1 LAQPE
6 DRPSFHRTQASVWL
20 DALRGAAA
28 VMVLLTHWRYLLFCG
43 LHAIPRHQVFYAV
56 PYLLTAGGSAAVIV
70 FFVLSGF
77 LVGGSALRAFE
88 RSQWQWRRYL
98 THRLV
103 RLWIVLLP
111 ALPLGVFWDIWQI
124 RLLARYH
131 DPRAAAAIAELS
143 GHISWKLAL
152 ANALFLQGQLFHTLG
167 TNHPLWSLSYEF
179 WYYLLFPLA
188 LCALWPRAYRPAMR
202 ALSLL
207 AFALAVAFVVKVI
220 GLEALQLFPAWLIG
234 AALHFAPRR
243 RSPTWTSWL
252 ATAVFAL
259 LFEALLPLQQHHT
272 YAVDMTI
279 AAATGLLLWLLLGD
293 LRLARERSI
302 AVRAARRA
310 ASFSY
315 TLYLVHNPILVFLA
329 VLAGDDSNWQPDPH
343 HLAVALGLLTLILAY
358 SYLIWLATEAR
369 TDTLRRWVERA
380 LPQRA

>member
-1 LAQPE
+1 
-6 DRPSFHRTQASVWL
+6 
-20 DALRGAAA
+20 
-28 VMVLLTHWRYLLFCG
+28 
-43 LHAIPRHQVFYAV
+43 
-56 PYLLTAGGSAAVIV
+56 
-70 FFVLSGF
+70 
-77 LVGGSALRAFE
+77 
-88 RSQWQWRRYL
+88 
-98 THRLV
+98 
-103 RLWIVLLP
+103 
-111 ALPLGVFWDIWQI
+111 
-124 RLLARYH
+124 
-131 DPRAAAAIAELS
+131 
-143 GHISWKLAL
+143 
-152 ANALFLQGQLFHTLG
+152 
-167 TNHPLWSLSYEF
+167 
-179 WYYLLFPLA
+179 
-188 LCALWPRAYRPAMR
+188 MR

>member
-28 VMVLLTHWRYLLFCG
+28 IMVLLTHWRYLLFCG
-43 LHAIPRHQVFYAV
+43 LHAIPNHQVLYAV

-77 LVGGSALRAFE
+77 LVGGSALRAFQQH
-88 RSQWQWRRYL
+88 QWHWKRYL

-103 RLWIVLLP
+103 RLWVVLLP

-124 RLLARYH
+124 KLLARYH

-143 GHISWKLAL
+143 SHVSWKLAI

-188 LCALWPRAYRPAMR
+188 LCALWPRAYKPAAR
-202 ALSLL
+202 ALWLL
-207 AFALAVAFVVKVI
+207 AFALAFLFVAKVI
-220 GLEALQLFPAWLIG
+220 GWEALQLFPAWLIG

-243 RSPTWTSWL
+243 KLPKVPGWL
-252 ATAVFAL
+252 AVTIFAL
-259 LFEALLPLQQHHT
+259 FFEALLPLQQHHT

-279 AAATGLLLWLLLGD
+279 AAATGLLLWLLLSD
-293 LRLARERSI
+293 LRLAREHSI
-302 AVRAARRA
+302 AVRAARRTA
-310 ASFSY
+310 GFSY

-329 VLAGDDSNWQPDPH
+329 VYAGDDSNWQPDLH
-343 HLAVALGLLTLILAY
+343 HLTLGLGLLALIVAY
-358 SYLIWLATEAR
+358 SWLIWLATEAR
-369 TDTLRRWVERA
+369 TDTVRRWVERM
-380 LPQRA
+380 LPNNA